1 MSWDAQIEII
11 TDPVHV
17 SDIRDVV
24 AYDSLKLGTLI
35 KSGSINKWAKFK
47 PVRQAV
53 VSFASQLDGQKKW
66 KSTSDWWKGTD
77 GQCGLAFTTATS
89 LGNASSYGSFLYS
102 LRMGNMGWTYA
113 RPRGQGR
120 SPKEWFRTLDFLQY
134 APAAPAP
141 IDSMPDSIML
151 RSDDRLVVQPVMN
164 RGDAYSLH
172 LTDFAVGGTSLEDF
186 YLGILVY
193 RYSDLFTFKTSD
205 QPLGTEDPVV
215 TFTNM
220 LAYAGRTAT
229 IVPFLSS
236 KRIATQGT
244 DPGAGVFL
252 GADVPP
258 KSVMI
263 KAYTTG
269 LQTEVTAQWRS
280 PLYVRCGYT
289 VRFVNDTAA
298 AITVTG
304 ISIALYRSDTQAA
317 LDTDTVAS
325 VTVPAGGVEEL
336 TGILLEDIAHSTD
349 AAYTVEVTSTG
360 GTATG
365 SCAVDEPRT

>member
-1 MSWDAQIEII
+1 M
-11 TDPVHV
+11 TYPV
-17 SDIRDVV
+17 SMDDIRD
-24 AYDSLKLGTLI
+24 AAGYSSLNLKTLVQN
-35 KSGSINKWAKFK
+35 GAWNKWAKFK
-47 PVRQAV
+47 FVRRPGIGYK
-53 VSFASQLDGQKKW
+53 SQLDSTTKTW
-66 KSTSDWWKGTD
+66 KGSADWWKADD
-77 GQCGLAFTTATS
+77 GKCGLTFTTATS

-102 LRMGNMGWTYA
+102 LRMGDRAWTYA

-120 SPKEWFRTLDFLQY
+120 SPKEWYRMWDLIGYWAD
-134 APAAPAP
+134 APQP

-172 LTDFAVGGTSLEDF
+172 LTDFAVGGASLEDF
-186 YLGILVY
+186 YLGVLVY
-193 RYSDLFTFKTSD
+193 RSMDQFTFKTSD
-205 QPLGTEDPVV
+205 QTIGTEDPVV

-236 KRIATQGT
+236 KRIAVQGT
-244 DPGAGVFL
+244 DPGAGVYL

-289 VRFVNDTAA
+289 VRLVNDTAA

-304 ISIALYRSDTQAA
+304 IAIALYRSDTQAA

-325 VTVPAGGVEEL
+325 VTVPAGGAEEL
-336 TGILLEDIAHSTD
+336 TGILLEEIAHSTD

-360 GTATG
+360 GVATG